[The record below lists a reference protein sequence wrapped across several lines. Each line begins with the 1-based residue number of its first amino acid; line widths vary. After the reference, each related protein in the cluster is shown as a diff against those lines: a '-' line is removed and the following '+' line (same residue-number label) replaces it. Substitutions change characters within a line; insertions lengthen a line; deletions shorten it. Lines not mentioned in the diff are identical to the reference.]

1 MRQAYVL
8 VREKLRMAAKRNKR
22 AYDLTLR
29 PQTYSV
35 GEWVRCYHPRKMAG
49 RQDKMASQI
58 CGTLFG
64 CQGHRASQRRDTAL

>member
-8 VREKLRMAAKRNKR
+8 VRENLTVAAKRNKR
-22 AYDLTLR
+22 AYDLRVR

-49 RQDKMASQI
+49 RQAKW
-58 CGTLFG
+58 
-64 CQGHRASQRRDTAL
+64 RR